1 MGTPLDTN
9 AYPLGTTDFEQ
20 ERLVRQAAWVAPHTE
35 RLFRRAGIGPGQ
47 RVLELGSGVGDV
59 ALIVGRLVGDTGEVL
74 GVDREA
80 RSLATAS
87 ARMRE
92 LGLSHVRFVQK
103 DVLDLPEHPPFD
115 AGVGRYI
122 LMYVKDPAA
131 VLRDVARHV
140 RPGGVIA
147 FLDTSFQSFLDD
159 ARDLPLWRDAAQVMT
174 EAFWRNGADTEMG
187 KHLSAAFVGAGFP
200 EPETETYTLTGSERW
215 MSDCLISLQ
224 PQIDAL
230 GIRREHLGDLRTL
243 QQRLMQEL
251 SDRGHPVPL
260 PQMVGAWA
268 RITETCKQ
276 DQAGPGT

>member
-1 MGTPLDTN
+1 MATPLDTN
-9 AYPLGTTDFEQ
+9 AYPLGSADIDLEH
-20 ERLVRQAAWVAPHTE
+20 ERLHRQAVWVAPHTE
-35 RLFRRAGIGPGQ
+35 HLFRRAGIGPGQ
-47 RVLELGSGVGDV
+47 RVLELGSGAGDV
-59 ALIVGRLVGDTGEVL
+59 SLILARLVGGSGEVV
-74 GVDREA
+74 GVERDPRAVA
-80 RSLATAS
+80 RAS

-92 LGLSHVRFVQK
+92 LGLSHVRYVQT
-103 DVLDLPEHPPFD
+103 DLLELPVSQGFD

-147 FLDTSFQSFLDD
+147 FLDTSFQSFLDECQ
-159 ARDLPLWRDAAQVMT
+159 DLPLWRDAARVMT
-174 EAFWRNGADTEMG
+174 EVFWRNGTNTEMG
-187 KHLSAAFVGAGFP
+187 KQLSAAFLGAGLP

-230 GIRREHLGDLRTL
+230 GLRREQIGELSTL
-243 QQRLMQEL
+243 QERLMAEVHA
-251 SDRGHPVPL
+251 RGRAVPL

-268 RITETCKQ
+268 RV
-276 DQAGPGT
+276 PPRP